1 MQKHFIQENWLKM
14 SHHFASA
21 VLSKLSTF
29 HKIFPDISATTQ
41 VSMMVADVLLSD
53 NHQAVEMLSRA
64 QIIP

>member
-1 MQKHFIQENWLKM
+1 M